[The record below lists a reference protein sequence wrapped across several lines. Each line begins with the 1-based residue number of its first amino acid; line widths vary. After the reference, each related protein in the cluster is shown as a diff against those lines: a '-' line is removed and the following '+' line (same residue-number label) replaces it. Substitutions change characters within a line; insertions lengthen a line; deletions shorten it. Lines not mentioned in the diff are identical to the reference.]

1 MKSFA
6 ARILRQCSTW
16 LLCNMRRNWLRRL
29 WWGRDRN
36 LLPLSSCIITAFFQ
50 ENGSGVRK
58 ACFVEWVYFQ
68 NGSPDGLERC
78 NKELLKYKKIILIK
92 KQNKQT
98 NKRPKDHVM
107 YNLIADVLKHVANR
121 GKFGRL
127 LNLKTSELP
136 SNYIKSPFP
145 INIRRLK
152 MVYIM
157 LYFFHIL
164 FIRMVS
170 VSTK

>member
-1 MKSFA
+1 M
-6 ARILRQCSTW
+6 
-16 LLCNMRRNWLRRL
+16 
-29 WWGRDRN
+29 
-36 LLPLSSCIITAFFQ
+36 II
-50 ENGSGVRK
+50 E
-58 ACFVEWVYFQ
+58 
-68 NGSPDGLERC
+68 
-78 NKELLKYKKIILIK
+78 

-98 NKRPKDHVM
+98 DKRPKDHVM
-107 YNLIADVLKHVANR
+107 YNLIADLLKHVANR
-121 GKFGRL
+121 GIFGRL

-152 MVYIM
+152 MVYII

>member
-1 MKSFA
+1 MMRQGQKSPASFIVYYNCLFSKRTGA
-6 ARILRQCSTW
+6 ESGTHAFLNEFTFKTGVQMALKDAT
-16 LLCNMRRNWLRRL
+16 RNC
-29 WWGRDRN
+29 
-36 LLPLSSCIITAFFQ
+36 LSI
-50 ENGSGVRK
+50 
-58 ACFVEWVYFQ
+58 
-68 NGSPDGLERC
+68 
-78 NKELLKYKKIILIK
+78 KKIMIIE

-98 NKRPKDHVM
+98 DKRPKDHVM
-107 YNLIADVLKHVANR
+107 YNLIADLLKHVANR
-121 GKFGRL
+121 GIFGRL